1 MDTSRRVHRKTF
13 QGRLGSCRG
22 VGVDSL
28 FKTRLRESGILML
41 GENFIYG
48 LPCLSLDFECN
59 WFAWLYYSRFFF
71 SWEEGG
77 GGERTP
83 VPGMLSGMRS
93 CWTDAL
99 PAGFS
104 SREVLVAVRAVRFR
118 A

>member
-1 MDTSRRVHRKTF
+1 MVYLVF
-13 QGRLGSCRG
+13 LWILNVIGLRG
-22 VGVDSL
+22 CIIAD
-28 FKTRLRESGILML
+28 
-41 GENFIYG
+41 
-48 LPCLSLDFECN
+48 
-59 WFAWLYYSRFFF
+59 FFF

>member
-1 MDTSRRVHRKTF
+1 M
-13 QGRLGSCRG
+13 
-22 VGVDSL
+22 DSL
-28 FKTRLRESGILML
+28 LRTRLRESGILML

-93 CWTDAL
+93 CWTDAGK
-99 PAGFS
+99 AGSAGGCPGSEVQGMRIEWRGGS
-104 SREVLVAVRAVRFR
+104 SV
-118 A
+118 

>member
-1 MDTSRRVHRKTF
+1 M
-13 QGRLGSCRG
+13 
-22 VGVDSL
+22 DSL
-28 FKTRLRESGILML
+28 LRTRLRESGILML

-93 CWTDAL
+93 CWTDAGKAC
-99 PAGFS
+99 AGGCPGSEVQGVRIEWRGGS
-104 SREVLVAVRAVRFR
+104 SV
-118 A
+118 